1 MNPSQLAQTISAEP
15 AMSNKTTLVVEML
28 VFPQEVEKRD
38 IMTVI
43 KDLEDDAF
51 QSYSELSLR

>member
-1 MNPSQLAQTISAEP
+1 
-15 AMSNKTTLVVEML
+15 MSNKTTLVVEML